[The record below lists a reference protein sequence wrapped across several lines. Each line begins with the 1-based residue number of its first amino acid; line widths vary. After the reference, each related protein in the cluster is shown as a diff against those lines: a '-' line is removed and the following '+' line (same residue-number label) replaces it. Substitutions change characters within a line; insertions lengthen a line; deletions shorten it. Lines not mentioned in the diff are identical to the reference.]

1 MEIESTPSSSQDSRL
16 IALAKNGDQ
25 SAFSILMKK
34 YREAIFHTVLKMIY
48 NRDDAEDIVLVTFSK
63 AFNNLNAYNEEFA
76 FSTWLFKIASN
87 NCIDFLRKKRIQ
99 TTPLYRGS
107 DNSEN
112 EQMTAIPVK
121 DKNPDPEESYMKE
134 QRIAK
139 IRQVVDSMNP
149 KYKQLIELRY
159 FDELSYEEIAEKTDL
174 PLGTVKAQLFRA
186 KDILYS
192 NLKDSK
198 DFI

>member
-16 IALAKNGDQ
+16 IALAKTGDQ

-34 YREAIFHTVLKMIY
+34 YRDAIFHTVLKMIY

-63 AFNNLNAYNEEFA
+63 AFNNINAYNEEFA

-99 TTPLYRGS
+99 TTPLYRGN
-107 DNSEN
+107 DDSES

>member
-16 IALAKNGDQ
+16 IALAKTGDQ

-34 YREAIFHTVLKMIY
+34 YRDAIFHTVLKMIY

-63 AFNNLNAYNEEFA
+63 AFNNINAYNEEFA

-107 DNSEN
+107 DDSES

>member
-1 MEIESTPSSSQDSRL
+1 MEVENTSSVGQDAHL

-25 SAFSILMKK
+25 SAFSVLMKK
-34 YREAIFHTVLKMIY
+34 YKDAIFHTVLKIIN
-48 NRDDAEDIVLVTFSK
+48 NRDDAEDVVLITFTK
-63 AFNNLNAYNEEFA
+63 AFNNISTYNGEFA

-107 DNSEN
+107 ADGESE
-112 EQMTAIPVK
+112 EVTAIPVK
-121 DKNPDPEESYMKE
+121 DKNPDPEESYMKD
-134 QRIAK
+134 QRVAK
-139 IRQVVDSMNP
+139 IRQIVEQMNP
-149 KYKQLIELRY
+149 KYKQLIEMRY

-186 KDILYS
+186 KDILYK
-192 NLKDSK
+192 NLKDAK